1 MMNGNGAALRML
13 RRVQVI
19 AILTANWYAPRNGLE
34 KRRLCCMQ
42 NIAGCSDHLHPND
55 FD

>member
-19 AILTANWYAPRNGLE
+19 AILTANWYAPRIWVRKTKIMLHAE
-34 KRRLCCMQ
+34 HCWMQ
-42 NIAGCSDHLHPND
+42 
-55 FD
+55 